1 MQDINS
7 IANKVAQYLADYDA
21 EVMYAPN
28 FELYAMQGK
37 KVIVLPY
44 GKKRKITSR
53 IAYTND
59 CVLHIAVIKKCR
71 NEAEVPEL
79 INTVQEIGNK
89 LLKCKV
95 DSSICVSMEWE
106 PLYSVDDF
114 RTNKLFIGVI
124 QADFKEIE

>member
-1 MQDINS
+1 MQDISN
-7 IANKVAQYLADYDA
+7 IANKVAEHLKDYGA

-79 INTVQEIGNK
+79 VSEVEEIGNK
-89 LLKCKV
+89 ILKSKV
-95 DSSICVSMEWE
+95 DSSICVSIEYE
-106 PLYSVDDF
+106 PLYSSDDL

-124 QADFKEIE
+124 QADFREIE